1 MIPACQVRVVLQGDV
16 SDVSPEADPDHVHQ
30 HPLLLQRLHG
40 LHGQLV
46 LRDQGAQDVGASR
59 RVLEVM

>member
-1 MIPACQVRVVLQGDV
+1 MVLQGDV

-46 LRDQGAQDVGASR
+46 LRDQGAQDVGAGR